1 MNIFMQGQKN
11 YLNQILNSARG
22 RAGIKRNQGIDNGSG
37 GAILLKVIREC
48 LSEKE
53 HISRNPKEWREAVV
67 KLSGG
72 KLFQA
77 TGTASTKAQRW
88 DHVWCVNRKPKDQ
101 SAGTE
106 QVKGVLDNEKQR
118 QGIHALQAASKSP
131 SKALWAI
138 IKTLH
143 FPFFTSFV

>member
-1 MNIFMQGQKN
+1 M
-11 YLNQILNSARG
+11 
-22 RAGIKRNQGIDNGSG
+22 
-37 GAILLKVIREC
+37 KVIREW

-77 TGTASTKAQRW
+77 TGTASAKAQRW
-88 DHVWCVNRKPKDQ
+88 DHVRCVNRKPKDQ
-101 SAGTE
+101 RAGTE
-106 QVKGVLDNEKQR
+106 RVRGVLDNEKQR
-118 QGIHALQAASKSP
+118 QGTHALKAASESP

-143 FPFFTSFV
+143 FPLFTHFV